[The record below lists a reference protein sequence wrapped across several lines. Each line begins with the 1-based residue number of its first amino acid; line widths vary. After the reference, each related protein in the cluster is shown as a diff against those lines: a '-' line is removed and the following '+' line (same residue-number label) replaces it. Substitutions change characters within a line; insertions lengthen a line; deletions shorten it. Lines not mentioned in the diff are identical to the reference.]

1 MSRTKNEGEGSRSA
15 DRNYRKRT
23 ATFIASGKVSAAARR
38 AAKAV
43 SSGERRDLEKA
54 EAKGKAKA
62 RH

>member
-1 MSRTKNEGEGSRSA
+1 MNRAKNEGEGSRSA

-23 ATFIASGKVSAAARR
+23 EKFIASGKVGAAARR
-38 AAKAV
+38 AAKAL
-43 SSGERRDLEKA
+43 SSGERRELEKA